1 MVLSFTIVCVNVTHL
16 GKLHTHSLG
25 KVKLKNM
32 KNWWQSLSISTKLN
46 IPIQVMLIV
55 MLSVAHFWIMDH
67 IKAEILDGAERRA
80 TIAADG
86 IINGMNMLMITGM
99 ISDPEYR
106 RLFIKKMSDSADVKE
121 LRIIRS
127 KQVQDQYGPGLPE
140 EQVKD
145 ELDRLVITSKH
156 EQFLL
161 NEDSVTPTL
170 RVVVPF
176 IASENFR
183 GTNCLSCHQVES
195 GSVNGAA
202 SITID
207 MSKDFKAIRRTQMLL
222 WLAQIALHILL
233 LLSITW
239 LIRKLMRPIVR
250 LQTSMQAM
258 QNSGSMETF
267 VPLEVESGG
276 QDEIGKL
283 TATFNQM
290 SATLCDSEKSMK
302 LAAIIYQANA
312 NAIVVTDENN
322 RIVQVNP
329 AFTRITGYTHDEVIG
344 RNPGF
349 LKSGRHDAAFYRE
362 MWHAIVNHD
371 HWQGEIWDRRKDGAI
386 YAKSADIIM
395 LRNADGSV
403 YRYVGQFSDIT
414 EQKEKAELTQWQ
426 AHYDPLTNLP
436 NRRLFHDRLRQAIKL
451 AHRNQLPLALL
462 FIDLD
467 HFKQINDSL
476 GHHIGDALLME
487 AARRMC
493 NCVRQSDTVSRLAG
507 DEFTII
513 LPDLSD
519 ISRSSGI
526 AANIVEQLALPFYF
540 LNDETAHHI
549 SASIGIAL
557 YPQDADSFEGLLK
570 CADKAMYAAK
580 GAGRDR
586 YFYFSD
592 SGQ

>member
-1 MVLSFTIVCVNVTHL
+1 MVS
-16 GKLHTHSLG
+16 
-25 KVKLKNM
+25 
-32 KNWWQSLSISTKLN
+32 
-46 IPIQVMLIV
+46 
-55 MLSVAHFWIMDH
+55 
-67 IKAEILDGAERRA
+67 
-80 TIAADG
+80 ADG
-86 IINGMNMLMITGM
+86 VINGMNMLMITGM

-106 RLFIKKMSDSADVKE
+106 RLFIKKMGDSVGVKE

-145 ELDRLVITSKH
+145 EIDELVITSKK
-156 EQFLL
+156 EKFLL
-161 NEDSVTPTL
+161 SEDSATPTL

-183 GTNCLSCHQVES
+183 GTDCLSCHQVES

-207 MSKDFKAIRRTQMLL
+207 MSEDFSAIQRAQLQL
-222 WLAQIALHILL
+222 WLAQIALQILL
-233 LLSITW
+233 FFLITW
-239 LIRKLMRPIVR
+239 LIRNFMRPVIR
-250 LQTSMQAM
+250 LQTSMEAM
-258 QNSGSMETF
+258 QNTGSMEKF
-267 VPLEVESGG
+267 IPLEVPQGG
-276 QDEIGKL
+276 KNEIGKL
-283 TATFNQM
+283 TATFNKM
-290 SATLCDSEKSMK
+290 SAILYESEKSMK
-302 LAAIIYQANA
+302 LASTIYEANA

-322 RIVQVNP
+322 LIVQVNP
-329 AFTRITGYTHDEVIG
+329 AFTRITGYSHDEVIG
-344 RNPGF
+344 KNPGF
-349 LKSGRHDAAFYRE
+349 LKSGRHDDAFYQG
-362 MWHAIVNHD
+362 MWHAITNLG
-371 HWQGEIWDRRKDGAI
+371 HWQGEIWDRRKDGGI
-386 YAKSADIIM
+386 YAKATDIIM

-403 YRYVGQFSDIT
+403 YRHVAQFSDIT

-436 NRRLFHDRLRQAIKL
+436 NRRLFHDCLRQTIKQ

-462 FIDLD
+462 FVDLD

-476 GHHIGDALLME
+476 GHATGDALLME

-493 NCVRQSDTVSRLAG
+493 SCVRETDTVSRLAG

-513 LPDLSD
+513 LSELVD
-519 ISRSSGI
+519 ISQTKRI
-526 AANIVEQLALPFYF
+526 AAIIVEQLAMPFYF
-540 LNDETAHHI
+540 LNDETDHYI

-557 YPQDADSFEGLLK
+557 YPQDAKHFEGLLK

-580 GAGRDR
+580 GAGRNR
-586 YFYFSD
+586 FLFYAD